1 MRDNKGERGRDVM
14 EDRGRDDR
22 WRDCVKGG
30 FCLINCFS
38 GARECQTFWTS
49 PAAVLRHCG
58 VYDACRRAYSPPLLG
73 VVLCLR
79 ASSLSLSLSS
89 WRQTS
94 LAAASYWPLSESFS
108 TALRSNSAPPGR
120 RSDKFSSCPRVLVPQ
135 LPGCPGRFMEQAVKA
150 FRQGMTAMIA
160 SSPPDT
166 PE

>member
-58 VYDACRRAYSPPLLG
+58 VYDACRWAYSPPLLG

-79 ASSLSLSLSS
+79 ASSLSLSLPEGRLVWQQLPTDLSP
-89 WRQTS
+89 S
-94 LAAASYWPLSESFS
+94 LFPQRCGAIPHPQDVVL
-108 TALRSNSAPPGR
+108 TNSAVALA
-120 RSDKFSSCPRVLVPQ
+120 C
-135 LPGCPGRFMEQAVKA
+135 
-150 FRQGMTAMIA
+150 
-160 SSPPDT
+160 SSPNSLGVRAVLWNKL
-166 PE
+166 